1 MGRWHA
7 GAGRGVGPAELAVA
21 PHRRPAAARPGRP
34 QGGRGQSAP
43 PEPQGAAG
51 RRGSPVP
58 GGVPIDGLL
67 RGHGLHDPV
76 HPGVHQTRPHTVG
89 GGVLA
94 LAMARELTPVVT
106 AIIVAGRVGSA
117 FAAELGTMQVSEQ
130 IDSLR
135 MLRTDPVDYLVTP
148 RVLASCI
155 ALPVLSTLSFTLA
168 MGASTFIADAYYD
181 VAANVILE
189 SASRALASW
198 DIVTMGMKS
207 VAFGGV
213 IAVISCTYGLTTSG
227 GAKGVGETTTNAVVV
242 SLVSIF
248 IIDFVLSWIFF
259 HNYGGDALRA
269 AMG

>member
-1 MGRWHA
+1 MTLSAYAIKEWLTILIVGLLLLGQVVRKVVGGKVHL
-7 GAGRGVGPAELAVA
+7 RNLKEQLDVVGPRSLGVCLLTASFVGMVFTIQFIREFTKL
-21 PHRRPAAARPGRP
+21 GLT
-34 QGGRGQSAP
+34 QS
-43 PEPQGAAG
+43 
-51 RRGSPVP
+51 V
-58 GGVPIDGLL
+58 
-67 RGHGLHDPV
+67 
-76 HPGVHQTRPHTVG
+76 

-135 MLRTDPVDYLVTP
+135 MLQTDPVDYLVTP

-155 ALPVLSTLSFTLA
+155 ALPILSTLSFTLA